1 MPDTAPTPATQS
13 FDALRENFIEGARL
27 TAGFLL
33 MNGLAATIASYGL
46 LANSPAVVIGAMI
59 IALLL
64 GPISGVAL
72 ALVDG
77 QWRLLVSSLSTLV
90 AGVCCVMAIGFI
102 IGVIHRDIP
111 VTHEILARTSP
122 NIMDLMIALAGGAAG
137 AYATVSPSLNTA
149 FIGVAIATAL
159 VPPLCAAS
167 ILLARGE
174 IDLAF
179 GAFSLSLINMVAIQF
194 AFVVVLWFTGFRR
207 VADTA
212 GLSLSTFFRRNAASI
227 VALAVLAVVL
237 SGSLHRTI
245 QRQVYESATTLMLQQ
260 LAGRTDNDR
269 LVETRFQR
277 TEGST
282 IVRAV
287 VRGTGMPTADQIAAI
302 EAKLPR
308 PPDGSD
314 VELRVRFVETV
325 TMNRD
330 GIMVSDQEDMAP
342 DE

>member
-1 MPDTAPTPATQS
+1 MSEAAPAQAR
-13 FDALRENFIEGARL
+13 DASDVLRENFTEGARL
-27 TAGFLL
+27 SRGFLL

-77 QWRLLVSSLSTLV
+77 EWRLLQSSLGTLL
-90 AGVCCVMAIGFI
+90 AGVCVVMAIGLT
-102 IGVIHRDIP
+102 IGFLHRDIA
-111 VTHEILARTSP
+111 VTAEILARTSP

-137 AYATVSPSLNTA
+137 AYATVSPRLNTA

-167 ILLARGE
+167 ILFARGE
-174 IDLAF
+174 VDLGF
-179 GAFSLSLINMVAIQF
+179 GAVSLSLINMVAIQF
-194 AFVVVLWFTGFRR
+194 AFVVVLWFSGFRR
-207 VADTA
+207 VADTS
-212 GLSLSTFFRRNAASI
+212 GLSLGTFFRRNAVSI
-227 VALAVLAVVL
+227 VALAFLAVVL
-237 SGSLHRTI
+237 SGSLHRAI
-245 QRQVYESATTLMLQQ
+245 ERQTYESTTTRILQQ
-260 LAGRTDNDR
+260 TAGLTDNDR

-277 TEGST
+277 KGGTT

-287 VRGTGMPTADQIAAI
+287 IGGTVVPTAEQIAKI

-308 PPDGSD
+308 PPDGTD

-325 TMNRD
+325 TLTRN
-330 GIMVSDQEDMAP
+330 GAVTSDQETTAGD
-342 DE
+342 

>member
-1 MPDTAPTPATQS
+1 MSEAAPVQAR
-13 FDALRENFIEGARL
+13 DAADLLRENFTEGARL
-27 TAGFLL
+27 TGGFLL

-77 QWRLLVSSLSTLV
+77 EWRLLLSSLGTLV
-90 AGVCCVMAIGFI
+90 AGVCVVMVIGFAIGFL
-102 IGVIHRDIP
+102 HSDIP
-111 VTHEILARTSP
+111 ITAEVLARTSP

-137 AYATVSPSLNTA
+137 AYATVSPRLNTA

-174 IDLAF
+174 AELAF

-194 AFVVVLWFTGFRR
+194 AFVVVLWFSGFRR
-207 VADTA
+207 VANTS
-212 GLSLSTFFRRNAASI
+212 GLSLGTFLRRNAASI
-227 VALAVLAVVL
+227 VTLAVLGVVL
-237 SGSLHRTI
+237 SGSL
-245 QRQVYESATTLMLQQ
+245 QRAIERQTYESTTTRILQQ
-260 LAGRTDNDR
+260 TAGLTDNDR
-269 LVETRFQR
+269 LVETRFQH
-277 TEGST
+277 TGGTT

-287 VRGTGMPTADQIAAI
+287 VGGTVVPTAEQIAKI
-302 EAKLPR
+302 EATLPR
-308 PPDGSD
+308 PPDGTD

-325 TMNRD
+325 TLTRD
-330 GIMVSDQEDMAP
+330 GVVTSDQEMAAG
-342 DE
+342 D

>member
-1 MPDTAPTPATQS
+1 
-13 FDALRENFIEGARL
+13 
-27 TAGFLL
+27 

-46 LANSPAVVIGAMI
+46 LENSPAVVIGAMI

-77 QWRLLVSSLSTLV
+77 HWRLLVSSFATLV
-90 AGVCCVMAIGFI
+90 AGVCLVMAIGFV

-111 VTHEILARTSP
+111 VTHEIMARTAP

-137 AYATVSPSLNTA
+137 AYASVSPRLNTA

-167 ILLARGE
+167 ILFARGE
-174 IDLAF
+174 AELAL

-194 AFVVVLWFTGFRR
+194 AFVVVLWFSGFRQLTDASGLSLR
-207 VADTA
+207 SFFRRNVASIIVLGFLAVVLTGSLHRAIERQVYETATTRILQDTA
-212 GLSLSTFFRRNAASI
+212 GL
-227 VALAVLAVVL
+227 
-237 SGSLHRTI
+237 
-245 QRQVYESATTLMLQQ
+245 
-260 LAGRTDNDR
+260 TDNDH

-277 TEGST
+277 TDGST

-287 VRGTGMPTADQIAAI
+287 VRGTKMPTAQQIAAI

-308 PPDGSD
+308 PPDGSAL
-314 VELRVRFVETV
+314 ELRVRFVETV

-330 GIMVSDQEDMAP
+330 GVLDSDQDGGSGG
-342 DE
+342 